1 MFSETRGEMHLREC
15 LVFLDDVIIFSKTI
29 DEHFDRLDAVFRRL
43 KENGLKLKGSKC
55 EFFKTEVKYLGFV
68 VSEEGIKPDEEK
80 IEAVKN
86 WPEITN
92 VKELRKF
99 LGFTSYYRKFV
110 KD

>member
-1 MFSETRGEMHLREC
+1 MGEMHLQEC
-15 LVFLDDVIIFSKTI
+15 LIFLDDVIIFSKTI

-80 IEAVKN
+80 IEAVKH

>member
-1 MFSETRGEMHLREC
+1 MGEMHLREC

-68 VSEEGIKPDEEK
+68 VSEEGIKPDEDK
-80 IEAVKN
+80 IEDVQN

-92 VKELRKF
+92 VKEFYVILSEVRKRLRKNSKAF
-99 LGFTSYYRKFV
+99 E
-110 KD
+110 